1 LRGLALKS
9 HLSLSVKLVLG
20 FLGVIIPAVAVLG
33 GISFYALR
41 DLDNANRQLHE
52 ISRSLEAVRALEV
65 AFGRVA
71 AHLSDMA
78 ISGGNGD
85 DQTFNSLMHQ
95 AEVRLR
101 SCAEA
106 ACHGTAQRPSE
117 MAATLVPTM
126 QKIKERATTLMGL
139 DEEASRA
146 HRVRLLRDVNQLAQ
160 DANGQMERMSATL
173 VNRVESLQEQSLQ
186 VDQRLRRLM
195 IASIFSIL
203 LVAIATAYVVAG
215 RLLKPIREL
224 VVGTGHVMKGNLA
237 YRVPIVEKDEIGD
250 LAQSFNVMAQEI
262 QEHREHL
269 EKIMQAKTA
278 ELRRAQDSLLQ
289 SEKLASIGLLA
300 SGVAH
305 ELNNPLT
312 SILMNVNLLM
322 EEVDDQS
329 DLYGE
334 LRRISDDTVRCKRII
349 DDLRDFSRRHK
360 LEIRSCDLN
369 EIVRKAAG
377 LISHQVKHSAIT
389 MEEPRYGQLPLIS
402 CDPARLQQV
411 LMNVFV
417 NAIQAMPK
425 GGSLAVRTGLR
436 EKFAEITIEDTGI
449 GIPSEARGKIFDPFF
464 TTKPDGTGL
473 GLSIVYRIMEE
484 HGGKVE
490 IESLTREEIGAADKA
505 AGTTVRLLIP
515 MAGMESNATV
525 DQDTPPSDRRT
536 GKSSIV

>member
-1 LRGLALKS
+1 MRGLALKT

-41 DLDNANRQLHE
+41 DLHTANRQLHE

-71 AHLSDMA
+71 ARLSDLA

-85 DQTFNSLMHQ
+85 DQTFNTLMHQ
-95 AEVRLR
+95 AEARLR
-101 SCAEA
+101 TCADA
-106 ACHGTAQRPSE
+106 ACHGAAQRPSE
-117 MAATLVPTM
+117 MAASLVPTM
-126 QKIKERATTLMGL
+126 QKIKERATTLTRLG
-139 DEEASRA
+139 DTSRA

-173 VNRVESLQEQSLQ
+173 VNRVETLQEQSLQ

-224 VVGTGHVMKGNLA
+224 VVGTGNVMKGNLG

-269 EKIMQAKTA
+269 EKTMQAKTA

-322 EEVDDQS
+322 EDVDDQS
-329 DLYGE
+329 DLYSE

-349 DDLRDFSRRHK
+349 DDLRDFSRRHE

-369 EIVRKAAG
+369 EIVRKAVG
-377 LISHQVKHSAIT
+377 LILHQVKHSAIT
-389 MEEPRYGQLPLIS
+389 MDEPRYGQLPLIA
-402 CDPARLQQV
+402 CDPDRLQQV

-449 GIPSEARGKIFDPFF
+449 GISSEARGKIFDPFF

-505 AGTTVRLLIP
+505 SGTTVRLLVPI
-515 MAGMESNATV
+515 AGMESNATV
-525 DQDTPPSDRRT
+525 DEDTTP
-536 GKSSIV
+536 I

>member
-1 LRGLALKS
+1 MRGLTLKT

-41 DLDNANRQLHE
+41 DLNNANRQLYE
-52 ISRSLEAVRALEV
+52 ISRSLEAVHELEV

-85 DQTFNSLMHQ
+85 DQTFNSMMHQ
-95 AEVRLR
+95 AEARLR
-101 SCAEA
+101 SCADA
-106 ACHGTAQRPSE
+106 ACHGAARRPSE
-117 MAATLVPTM
+117 MAASLVPTM
-126 QKIKERATTLMGL
+126 QKIKERATTLMHL
-139 DEEASRA
+139 DEDAARA
-146 HRVRLLRDVNQLAQ
+146 HRVHLLRDVNQLAQ

-173 VNRVESLQEQSLQ
+173 VKRIESLQGQSLR

-195 IASIFSIL
+195 IASMFFIL
-203 LVAIATAYVVAG
+203 VVAIATAYVVAG
-215 RLLKPIREL
+215 RLLKPIHEL

-269 EKIMQAKTA
+269 EKTMQAKTA
-278 ELRRAQDSLLQ
+278 ELKRAQDSLLQ

-300 SGVAH
+300 AGVAH

-329 DLYGE
+329 GLHGE
-334 LRRISDDTVRCKRII
+334 LQRISDDTVRCKRII
-349 DDLRDFSRRHK
+349 DDLRDFSRRHE
-360 LEIRSCDLN
+360 LEIHSCDLN
-369 EIVRKAAG
+369 EIVRKAVG
-377 LISHQVKHSAIT
+377 LILHQAKHSAIT
-389 MEEPRYGQLPLIS
+389 MEPPHYGELPLIS
-402 CDPARLQQV
+402 CDPGRLQQV

-417 NAIQAMPK
+417 NAIQAMPN
-425 GGSLAVRTGLR
+425 GGSLTVRTGLR
-436 EKFAEITIEDTGI
+436 EKFAEISIQDTGM
-449 GIPSEARGKIFDPFF
+449 GISSEAKTKIFDPFF

-490 IESLTREEIGAADKA
+490 IESLTEEEAGAAGKNS
-505 AGTTVRLLIP
+505 GTTVRLLVPIS
-515 MAGMESNATV
+515 GMVSNAAV
-525 DQDTPPSDRRT
+525 DENTANLIDGRARA
-536 GKSSIV
+536 

>member
-1 LRGLALKS
+1 MRGLALKT

-20 FLGVIIPAVAVLG
+20 FLAVIIPSIAVMG
-33 GISFYALR
+33 GISFYALQ
-41 DLDNANRQLHE
+41 DLNGANRQLHE
-52 ISRSLEAVRALEV
+52 ISRSLEAVRELEV
-65 AFGRVA
+65 AFGRVVA
-71 AHLSDMA
+71 PLSDVA
-78 ISGGNGD
+78 ISGGSREE
-85 DQTFNSLMHQ
+85 QTFNGLMHQ

-101 SCAEA
+101 SCADA
-106 ACHGTAQRPSE
+106 ACHGATRRPSE
-117 MAATLVPTM
+117 MAASLAPYM
-126 QKIKERATTLMGL
+126 QKIKERATTLMRL
-139 DEEASRA
+139 DEDASRSNKL
-146 HRVRLLRDVNQLAQ
+146 RLLREVNRLAQ

-173 VNRVESLQEQSLQ
+173 VNRIESLQEQSLR

-195 IASIFSIL
+195 IVSMFFIL
-203 LVAIATAYVVAG
+203 IVAVATAYLVAG
-215 RLLKPIREL
+215 RLIKPIREL
-224 VVGTGHVMKGNLA
+224 VTGTGHVMKGNLA

-250 LAQSFNVMAQEI
+250 LAQSFNAMAQEI

-269 EKIMQAKTA
+269 EKTMQAKTA
-278 ELRRAQDSLLQ
+278 ELKRAQESLLQ

-300 SGVAH
+300 AGVAH

-322 EEVDDQS
+322 EEVDEQS

-349 DDLRDFSRRHK
+349 DELRDFSRRHE

-369 EIVRKAAG
+369 EIVKKAVG
-377 LISHQVKHSAIT
+377 LILHQVKHSGIT
-389 MEEPRYGQLPLIS
+389 MEEPHYGQLPLIS
-402 CDPARLQQV
+402 CDPGRLQQV
-411 LMNVFV
+411 LMNVLV

-436 EKFAEITIEDTGI
+436 EKFAEIAIEDTGS
-449 GIPSEARGKIFDPFF
+449 GISSEARGKIFDPFF

-490 IESLTREEIGAADKA
+490 IESLTQEEIGAADKTP
-505 AGTTVRLLIP
+505 GTTVRLRVPL
-515 MAGMESNATV
+515 AGMVSNAAA
-525 DQDTPPSDRRT
+525 DEDTTP
-536 GKSSIV
+536 I

>member
-1 LRGLALKS
+1 M
-9 HLSLSVKLVLG
+9 SVKLVLG

-41 DLDNANRQLHE
+41 DLENANHQLHE

-65 AFGRVA
+65 AFGGVA

-85 DQTFNSLMHQ
+85 DQTFNRLIHQ
-95 AEVRLR
+95 AESRLR

-106 ACHGTAQRPSE
+106 ACHGTARRPSE
-117 MAATLVPTM
+117 MAASLLPTM
-126 QKIKERATTLMGL
+126 QKIKDRGTTLMRL
-139 DEEASRA
+139 DEEASRT
-146 HRVRLLRDVNQLAQ
+146 HRVHLLRDVNQLAQ
-160 DANGQMERMSATL
+160 DANVQMERMSAAL
-173 VNRVESLQEQSLQ
+173 VNRVEFLQEHSMQ
-186 VDQRLRRLM
+186 VEQRLRRLM
-195 IASIFSIL
+195 IASMFSIL
-203 LVAIATAYVVAG
+203 IVAIATAYVVAG

-250 LAQSFNVMAQEI
+250 LAHSFNVMAQEI
-262 QEHREHL
+262 QEHREHW
-269 EKIMQAKTA
+269 EKTMQAKTA
-278 ELRRAQDSLLQ
+278 ELRQAQDSLLQ

-300 SGVAH
+300 AGVAH

-322 EEVDDQS
+322 EDVDEQS

-349 DDLRDFSRRHK
+349 DDLRDFSRRHE

-369 EIVRKAAG
+369 EIVRKAVG
-377 LISHQVKHSAIT
+377 LILHQTKHSAIT
-389 MEEPRYGQLPLIS
+389 MEEACYGQLPVIA
-402 CDPARLQQV
+402 CDPGRLQQV

-417 NAIQAMPK
+417 NAIQAMPT

-436 EKFAEITIEDTGI
+436 EQFAEVTIEDTGV
-449 GIPSEARGKIFDPFF
+449 GISREARGKIFDPFF

-490 IESLTREEIGAADKA
+490 IESRTREEIGAADKA
-505 AGTTVRLLIP
+505 SGTTVRLLLPI
-515 MAGMESNATV
+515 AGMESNAALDDETM
-525 DQDTPPSDRRT
+525 P
-536 GKSSIV
+536 I